1 MSTLSS
7 LKLVVAKKPAKL
19 PPVVQRRNKLLT
31 RLWEQIELAKAVQN
45 GTTFAPTCI
54 RTVKDA
60 ETGLRREI
68 TRPKRIRPWWWA
80 NDNGKVCV
88 SIKYG
93 NKPIELV
100 KGKSAVEVA
109 SSKDLIETLTTIKT
123 AVEAGELDAQ
133 IEANSG
139 AVGRKAKS

>member
-1 MSTLSS
+1 MSTLNQ

-19 PPVVQRRNKLLT
+19 PPIIQRRNKLLA

-45 GTTFAPTCI
+45 GTTFAPMCV

-60 ETGLRREI
+60 STGVSSEI

-88 SIKYG
+88 RIKYG
-93 NKPIELV
+93 KKPIELA

-109 SSKDLIETLTTIKT
+109 SPKDLVDTLATIKA

>member
-1 MSTLSS
+1 MSALNTL
-7 LKLVVAKKPAKL
+7 KIVVAKKPAKL
-19 PPVVQRRNKLLT
+19 PPAILRRNKLLA

-45 GTTFAPTCI
+45 GTTFAPTCV

-93 NKPIELV
+93 NKPIELM

-109 SSKDLIETLTTIKT
+109 SPKDLVDTLSTIKT

-139 AVGRKAKS
+139 AVGRKVKS